1 MNQKIAIKTDHHFDQ
16 TDIGRFSES
25 SFSLAREIESKLM
38 KLWETGEFL
47 GKVMSLT

>member
-16 TDIGRFSES
+16 KIGRFRES
-25 SFSLAREIESKLM
+25 SFSPAGEIESKLM
-38 KLWETGEFL
+38 KLWNTGEFL